1 MRLKK
6 GKPHMLPKNQPLALV
21 LSYKKDDKNK
31 YINKK
36 GEDEHSYCTVGDGYP
51 LSFPR
56 TTRPLKPANTI
67 YNKIIDLCNKNIL
80 API

>member
-1 MRLKK
+1 MCLKK

-36 GEDEHSYCTVGDGYP
+36 GEDEHSYCSVGDGYP
-51 LSFPR
+51 VVFSKNNSP
-56 TTRPLKPANTI
+56 PLASNTI

>member
-1 MRLKK
+1 MCLKK

-36 GEDEHSYCTVGDGYP
+36 GEDEHSYCSVGDG
-51 LSFPR
+51 
-56 TTRPLKPANTI
+56 
-67 YNKIIDLCNKNIL
+67 
-80 API
+80 